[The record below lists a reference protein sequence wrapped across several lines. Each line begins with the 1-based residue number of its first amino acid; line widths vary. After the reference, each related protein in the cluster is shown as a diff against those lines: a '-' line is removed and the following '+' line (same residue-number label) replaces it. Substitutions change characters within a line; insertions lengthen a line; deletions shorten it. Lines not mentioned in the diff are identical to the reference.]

1 MSFMEGPLGKY
12 LTSSITCLIRPM
24 LAGLQQLSPIPCQIT
39 TGTGA
44 SNFSN
49 INTYLFVY
57 SKIHF
62 KKKFYVANLG
72 LVKLQQAKKRK
83 SKMI

>member
-49 INTYLFVY
+49 INTYFFVY
-57 SKIHF
+57 SKIHL

>member
-1 MSFMEGPLGKY
+1 
-12 LTSSITCLIRPM
+12 M

-49 INTYLFVY
+49 IDTYFFVY
-57 SKIHF
+57 SKIHL

>member
-1 MSFMEGPLGKY
+1 
-12 LTSSITCLIRPM
+12 M

-49 INTYLFVY
+49 INTYFFVY
-57 SKIHF
+57 SKIHL
-62 KKKFYVANLG
+62 KKKNFVWLTLG
-72 LVKLQQAKKRK
+72 LWNYNKQRK
-83 SKMI
+83 ENQRWSDCHGEL